1 MKYKKYNA
9 VIGLFLI
16 VLLIVHLGYEVWSYK
31 AFYYNPL
38 VTKVLGYGFAV
49 CVGIH
54 ALLSIYALAHHESR
68 QLRTYARYNVRTIV
82 QRLSVA
88 GLLILFPLHIKS
100 GDWIAGHKVSPAGF
114 TALMVLQV
122 LFWLMIYLHVTTS
135 FTRALITLGLL
146 EERAVQRKIDT
157 LAAVL
162 LAALLIYAGKVIIQ
176 TQMFLYAQ
184 GG

>member
-9 VIGLFLI
+9 LIGLILI
-16 VLLIVHLGYEVWSYK
+16 ALLIVHLGYEVWSYK

-68 QLRTYARYNVRTIV
+68 QMRTYARYNVRTII
-82 QRLSVA
+82 QRLSVV
-88 GLLILFPLHIKS
+88 GLLALLPVHIKS
-100 GDWIAGHKVSPAGF
+100 GDWITGHKVSPAGF
-114 TALMVLQV
+114 TVLMVLQV

-135 FTRALITLGLL
+135 FTRAVITLGLL
-146 EERAVQRKIDT
+146 ENRSVQKKIDT
-157 LAAVL
+157 AAAVL
-162 LAALLIYAGKVIIQ
+162 LAVFLIYAGIVIIQ
-176 TQMFLYAQ
+176 TQMFLYTR